1 MITVILFD
9 YVSEIVARTLSDLT
23 METKVLL
30 ILRNGNKIIRSYFT
44 KEYGMNYITV
54 KLALETLE
62 DMGLT
67 RYEALGD
74 RRDTV
79 YWSLTEKGEK
89 AAEMLAALDEFI
101 RNG

>member
-1 MITVILFD
+1 MITIILFGC
-9 YVSEIVARTLSDLT
+9 VTETMAETLSDLII
-23 METKVLL
+23 ETKVLL
-30 ILRNGNKIIRSYFT
+30 ILRQENKVMRSYFT

-62 DMGLT
+62 NMGLA

-79 YWSLTEKGEK
+79 YWSLTEKGER
-89 AAEMLAALDEFI
+89 AAEMLAALDDFI
-101 RNG
+101 QNE